1 MLANAVL
8 VTWPS
13 RQTNKTETESM
24 GVSSCNL
31 LHTSMG
37 FFTVH
42 LFQGKGFS
50 LVLGSA
56 LTKNC
61 FLQAVWHHQTPSRG
75 LFVCQGEESLMGTLK
90 AKQIKR
96 DWTRLPSPKKNQKK
110 QKSSFIRG
118 AVKSRP
124 GSVLFVRGLKSSWQ
138 LLASCCEDTG
148 QVATWAVTLLIS
160 VENSEHVKTHAH
172 AHSLRVVSRRLELHG
187 LLGWRPLSV

>member
-1 MLANAVL
+1 
-8 VTWPS
+8 
-13 RQTNKTETESM
+13 M

-96 DWTRLPSPKKNQKK
+96 DWTRLPSPKKTKK
-110 QKSSFIRG
+110 QLYKGSCKITARQRFVCAR
-118 AVKSRP
+118 VKE
-124 GSVLFVRGLKSSWQ
+124 
-138 LLASCCEDTG
+138 LLAAAG
-148 QVATWAVTLLIS
+148 KLL
-160 VENSEHVKTHAH
+160 
-172 AHSLRVVSRRLELHG
+172 
-187 LLGWRPLSV
+187 